1 MKMKSIGFMA
11 LLAAAA
17 VGCSEKTE
25 VKSACGCGT
34 AAGGHEEKTESRP
47 VAGEGEI
54 AAARLDLPERHFLRK
69 TLGRDYW
76 TYFYSWKFSDPM
88 VKLEGIWDSPEV
100 ANLPMFKDCGIVY
113 WSGKLHL
120 PEGKGVWRTV
130 EENFYPSVLEKLEN
144 AGKLGRPIT
153 LMFHPKCR
161 YLPALVGEV
170 DLDYDNYK
178 AFKEKHPNIT
188 AVRVQ
193 SEWGVELVQIML
205 GRNDKRHS
213 PELRAKF
220 NEIYDRYSWTNRYDR
235 LQQAYWYMNRHK
247 EIHYNDNELFE
258 SFRSANF
265 LDHMAAAAG
274 ATTLVSETTGT
285 GDRVQE
291 YRWDV
296 SSMFIRGAARQFDV
310 DWRWYV
316 AGYFNGFKQNGEW
329 MYNSHCG
336 YPVEVDKSKPSKRR
350 PECGVSDS
358 VERRVCYFA
367 YLNGAGGIEMEA
379 WGGNFFVYDEKTG
392 KVGLSP
398 RGRNFSDF
406 HDFTAAHPDR
416 GAPYAPVA
424 VLVPIAQG
432 YNTCGGKAW
441 GFCPYT
447 PADHMIDGIFFTLC
461 PGWDKRTL
469 YSKGRE
475 GLLHNS
481 KFAMMHDVLVPD
493 TPQKR
498 EDFLKALDCYP
509 AAILAGDHPASE
521 ELVSRMKR
529 YVSEGGTLVLNSAY
543 LERGF
548 GGDFTGVDATG
559 GRFECSGSFT
569 DDFGKTH
576 EVKGEYDC
584 LELKPASSAAKVLL
598 RDGKGRILATR
609 FRYGKGIVVTVSP
622 LWMAPRFT
630 SGDAAVVKT
639 RLGQISFPFAEYVL
653 GRLQR
658 DLFPF
663 KVEGDCQYGANRRK
677 DGWWLWV
684 MNNNGITK
692 YADRHQIVDPAAAS
706 DISVDLGKV
715 KASKVRELIGG
726 SEIAV
731 AGGKFDFTVKPG
743 EVAIFEIIE

>member
-1 MKMKSIGFMA
+1 MA
-11 LLAAAA
+11 LSTVAAAA
-17 VGCSEKTE
+17 QTAERPD
-25 VKSACGCGT
+25 
-34 AAGGHEEKTESRP
+34 AAGRLAT
-47 VAGEGEI
+47 
-54 AAARLDLPERHFLRK
+54 ARSDVPERHRLKK
-69 TLGRDYW
+69 TMGRDYW
-76 TYFYSWKFSDPM
+76 TYFFSWKYSDPL
-88 VKLEGIWDSPEV
+88 VKLEDIWDSPEV

-120 PEGKGVWRTV
+120 PKGKGVWRTV

-144 AGKLGRPIT
+144 AGTLGRPLT

-170 DLDYDNYK
+170 DLDYDNYRE
-178 AFKEKHPNIT
+178 FKKNHPNIT

-274 ATTLVSETTGT
+274 AKTLVSETTGT

-296 SSMFIRGAARQFDV
+296 SPMFIRGAARQFDV
-310 DWRWYV
+310 TWRWYV
-316 AGYFNGFKQNGEW
+316 AGYFNGFKRNGEW

-336 YPVEVDKSKPSKRR
+336 YPVEVDRSKPSKRR

-367 YLNGAGGIEMEA
+367 YLTGSGGVEPES
-379 WGGNFFVYDEKTG
+379 WTGNFFVYDEGKG
-392 KVGLSP
+392 KVALSP
-398 RGRNFSDF
+398 RGKNFSDF
-406 HDFTAAHPDR
+406 HDFTAANPDR
-416 GAPYAPVA
+416 GVPYTPVA
-424 VLVPIAQG
+424 VLVPLAQG

-447 PADHMIDGIFFTLC
+447 PADHMVDGIFFTLC
-461 PGWDKRTL
+461 PGFDKRKL
-469 YSKGRE
+469 YAEGRE

-481 KFAMMHDVLVPD
+481 RHAMMYDVLVPD
-493 TPQKR
+493 APQKR
-498 EDFLKALDCYP
+498 EDFLSALSCYP
-509 AAILAGDHPASE
+509 AAVLSGEYPRSGAD
-521 ELVSRMKR
+521 ELVARMKR
-529 YVSEGGTLVLNSAY
+529 YVADGGTLVLNSAH
-543 LERGF
+543 LELGF
-548 GGDFTGVDATG
+548 GDDFTGVAATG
-559 GRFECSGSFT
+559 SLFESGEKFFDDGGRSV
-569 DDFGKTH
+569 KT
-576 EVKGEYDC
+576 EGRYDC
-584 LELKPASSAAKVLL
+584 MELKPSSTSVKTLLSDAEGRMLASS
-598 RDGKGRILATR
+598 
-609 FRYGKGIVVTVSP
+609 FRYGKGRVVTVAP
-622 LWMAPRFT
+622 MWMAPRIAD
-630 SGDAAVVKT
+630 GNAAVVNT
-639 RLGQISFPFAEYVL
+639 RLGKIRFMFTEYIL
-653 GRLQR
+653 SRLQR

-663 KVEGDCQYGANRRK
+663 KVKGDCQYGANRRA
-677 DGWWLWV
+677 DGWWLWM

-692 YADRHQIVDPAAAS
+692 YADCHQIVDPSAAS
-706 DISVDLGKV
+706 DVSVGLGRV
-715 KASKVRELIGG
+715 KASRIRELMSGR
-726 SEIAV
+726 E
-731 AGGKFDFTVKPG
+731 VKVGDGRFSWTIPPG
-743 EVAIFEIIE
+743 EIAIFEIVE